1 MCENNSWI
9 ARDIQQ
15 QNTQVLNEKVSEI
28 LAKLDSICYEE
39 TMLGKSEQFVLGVQA
54 SAEVV
59 RSYFYGQKYK
69 K

>member
-9 ARDIQQ
+9 VRDIQQ

-39 TMLGKSEQFVLGVQA
+39 NMLGKSEQFVSGVQA
-54 SAEVV
+54 SADVV

>member
-1 MCENNSWI
+1 MCENNSWVV
-9 ARDIQQ
+9 RDIQQ

-39 TMLGKSEQFVLGVQA
+39 NMLGKSEQFVSGVQA
-54 SAEVV
+54 SADVV

>member
-9 ARDIQQ
+9 ARNIQQ
-15 QNTQVLNEKVSEI
+15 QNTQIINEKVSDI
-28 LAKLDSICYEE
+28 LAKLDSICYKEK
-39 TMLGKSEQFVLGVQA
+39 MLGKSEQFVLGVQA